1 MAEGEK
7 KALVKIELTPDNMR
21 AFLEI
26 DLPEPDAAWP
36 TYEEV
41 LEAVKN
47 AGVTYGLKEMVI
59 RRVVEE
65 KVVSPVLI
73 AEGKPAVRGED
84 ASVKYLFETERMK
97 LIPKEM
103 EDGRVNHRELSL
115 IQNVRKGQVLVERQ
129 PPTQGIP
136 GKNVKGEELKAVAGK
151 DVFLV
156 AGKNAYWDDDK
167 KERLI
172 AAIDGE
178 PSLVGRKVSVLNVH
192 HVPGNVGYAT
202 GNIDFAGSVVVRGD
216 VENGFVVR
224 AEGDVTVGGNV
235 EGGSI
240 YAGGNVT
247 IRGGIAGQDKT
258 VIECKGNLYT
268 RYIDHAKIDVEGEIR
283 GRDAIL
289 HSQVNAGQKITL
301 ESRKGMVMGGVV
313 RARDEIHVQVLG
325 SRMGTATEVEVGTS
339 PTTRKELIELEK
351 KITAM
356 EKEFDKVEKAL
367 VILNKQ
373 GYDLTPEREELKARL
388 TRTSFYLKAEL
399 KKHTT
404 RRDELNEEISGP
416 RAEKGRIKVRQRIYP
431 GVKVIIGNAVRIFK
445 DEVHFAVL
453 TYDDG
458 EVAVQAYR

>member
-192 HVPGNVGYAT
+192 HVTGNVGYAT
-202 GNIDFAGSVVVRGD
+202 GNIDFTGSVVVRGD
-216 VENGFVVR
+216 IENGFVVK
-224 AEGDVTVGGNV
+224 AEGDVFVGGNV
-235 EGGSI
+235 DGGSI

-247 IRGGIAGQDKT
+247 VRGGIVGQDKT
-258 VIECKGNLYT
+258 VIECKGNLYA
-268 RYIDHAKIDVEGEIR
+268 RYIDHACIDVEGEIK

-313 RARDEIHVQVLG
+313 RARDEINVQVLG
-325 SRMGTATEVEVGTS
+325 SRMGTYTEVEVGAN
-339 PTTRKELIELEK
+339 PALRKELIELEK
-351 KITAM
+351 KIFDM
-356 EKEFDKVEKAL
+356 KKELDKVEKAL
-367 VILNKQ
+367 VILNKM
-373 GYDLTPEREELKARL
+373 GFDLPPEREEMKARL

-399 KKHTT
+399 KKLTT
-404 RRDELNEEISGP
+404 RQVEINEEITS
-416 RAEKGRIKVRQRIYP
+416 RQTERGRIKVRQRIYP
-431 GVKVIIGNAVRIFK
+431 GVKVIIGKAVRIFK

-453 TYDDG
+453 TYDEG
-458 EVAVQAYR
+458 EVAV